1 MSAAVALSRM
11 VRRVAAA
18 LFVVALMAV
27 AAVYRAVDTVVQ
39 GVHCTAAAR
48 QACQRQCQG
57 CTAEFQS
64 FC

>member
-11 VRRVAAA
+11 VCRVAAA

-27 AAVYRAVDTVVQ
+27 AAVYRAVAPVVQ

-48 QACQRQCQG
+48 QAGQC
-57 CTAEFQS
+57 
-64 FC
+64 